1 MVHEVIKVD
10 ELSFKEE
17 VSLTII
23 LLSLVFRFDNIR
35 GCNLFNSK
43 LQRNLVWDDE
53 GGAMYY
59 KLPEEKGPELDL
71 EAKTN
76 LERHINL
83 RNVEPNLYQGFKGRV
98 RGVMDSDRLA
108 SNYCSTENSLSL
120 NFDVPGEMINQPI
133 FIVKFSVVDNYIKD
147 LLSFNWVKAEKVM
160 KTCPAN
166 TKYKINGQSINFYR
180 FLRLYLYKQVFVVL
194 QLFPACKKFKLV
206 VTEMYARII
215 VDQILEVN
223 TPTSELM
230 IIWHAKLFY
239 LGNIMKD
246 NADKKRRDDAFQVG
260 ICVHVTFQLYRH
272 NLLARRPIEKL
283 AARFYCQFTILQRI
297 GKVAYQL
304 QLPSYIRIHPVFHVS
319 ELKRATGTT
328 HVSLVSLSLPVD
340 FAPDLELVVVPEP
353 LLNVTSK
360 VKGFS
365 GAPKVLVKWQEA
377 RQ

>member
-1 MVHEVIKVD
+1 MIINSKPTEKEYDTVPIYKLHEDEYGKYRIKIRYKEGDKDRYDGNKSPAIFQLGEQDLYQAYNGMVHEVIKVD

-71 EAKTN
+71 EAKTK

-223 TPTSELM
+223 APTSELM
-230 IIWHAKLFY
+230 IIWHAKLFGMLNY
-239 LGNIMKD
+239 
-246 NADKKRRDDAFQVG
+246 F
-260 ICVHVTFQLYRH
+260 
-272 NLLARRPIEKL
+272 
-283 AARFYCQFTILQRI
+283 ILVI
-297 GKVAYQL
+297 L
-304 QLPSYIRIHPVFHVS
+304 
-319 ELKRATGTT
+319 
-328 HVSLVSLSLPVD
+328 
-340 FAPDLELVVVPEP
+340 
-353 LLNVTSK
+353 
-360 VKGFS
+360 
-365 GAPKVLVKWQEA
+365 
-377 RQ
+377 